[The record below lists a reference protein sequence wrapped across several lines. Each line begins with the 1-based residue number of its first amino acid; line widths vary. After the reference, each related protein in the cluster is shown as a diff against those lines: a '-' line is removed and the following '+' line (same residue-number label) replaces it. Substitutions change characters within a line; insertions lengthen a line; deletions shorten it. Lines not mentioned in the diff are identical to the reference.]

1 MKLRERIEMLEQE
14 IYIASSEGDYDT
26 INMLEQQLESLKS
39 KADHP
44 FDDDP
49 YAPEGQYFMDDWYG
63 S

>member
-1 MKLRERIEMLEQE
+1 MRLRERIDMIEQE

-26 INMLEQQLESLKS
+26 ISMLEQQLESLKS
-39 KADHP
+39 KADTP
-44 FDDDP
+44 FDGDP